1 MYWNRW
7 FSYSRKVKNFLTNK
21 FRDFDFSVDINTPFS
36 GSIVPNSYYN
46 LEKRVISI
54 MIEVRR
60 DLYIDENIFVKN
72 ENYSKIKN
80 ILNKII
86 KSVELDYLNE

>member
-1 MYWNRW
+1 
-7 FSYSRKVKNFLTNK
+7 
-21 FRDFDFSVDINTPFS
+21 
-36 GSIVPNSYYN
+36 
-46 LEKRVISI
+46 

-72 ENYSKIKN
+72 ENYNKIKN